1 MDAKIINSFIQ
12 SADAILTG
20 SMGIELKQ
28 GKPTVN
34 NPISM
39 GDQVCVVI
47 GFIGDIQGT
56 MALGFKIETALNI
69 AKHMCGGM
77 EFSNLEEI
85 SISALSELGNM
96 IGGHSSIK
104 LDKEGYN
111 TDIMPPRFIMV
122 DNPIELLSEQQLTLT
137 FDSSL
142 NDFRIYIKIK
152 SKT

>member
-1 MDAKIINSFIQ
+1 MDVKIINSFIQ
-12 SADAILTG
+12 SADEVLSG
-20 SMGIELKQ
+20 SMGISLTQ
-28 GKPTVN
+28 GKPTVSS
-34 NPISM
+34 PISM
-39 GDQVCVVI
+39 GDEVCVVI

-56 MALGFKIETALNI
+56 MSLGFKSSTALNI

-77 EFSNLEEI
+77 EFAELEEI

-96 IGGHSSIK
+96 IGGHSSIR

-111 TDIMPPRFIMV
+111 TDIMPPKFV
-122 DNPIELLSEQQLTLT
+122 TLDTPTPQLSEHQLTLN
-137 FDSSL
+137 FESPL